1 MKKLKIDCLEKQ
13 QQLEELNSR
22 LKLYSRVR
30 RQRESGG
37 LNYPP
42 HKGLS
47 SAANLI
53 YKPGSWELIYV
64 SQHGPK
70 PVRVSNLL

>member
-1 MKKLKIDCLEKQ
+1 MKKLKIDSLEKQ

-30 RQRESGG
+30 WQRQSEG
-37 LNYPP
+37 LSYHP

-47 SAANLI
+47 FAAELI
-53 YKPGSWELIYV
+53 FKPGSWELIQFPY
-64 SQHGPK
+64 GE
-70 PVRVSNLL
+70 